1 MGKYFIQQYKS
12 VLYEL
17 NNKKTELKDIS
28 DDNEVLENENKLLTS
43 EIVSNLKSLFN
54 CVLYKLYMLIL
65 IKYLQDTLKAKIN
78 LSNEKVVSI

>member
-28 DDNEVLENENKLLTS
+28 DDNEALENENKLLTS

-54 CVLYKLYMLIL
+54 FVLYKLIT
-65 IKYLQDTLKAKIN
+65 IKYL
-78 LSNEKVVSI
+78 